1 MRRAIVIGLI
11 SALVMMLA
19 PDNAS
24 AQGIGRTH
32 VVRPGENLFRIA
44 LRYGV
49 SVQAIATINGIVNP
63 AMIYVG
69 QSLVIPADADTSV
82 LSTPTPVLATPD
94 ANALPT
100 PTLGPATPDVSA
112 SASPTPTL
120 APATPAATSP
130 DATSTDAT
138 SAPITP
144 TLIMSPT
151 VAATQVPPQTATP
164 APVKTPV
171 IAKAT
176 RTHVVA
182 AGENLF
188 RIALR
193 YGLTTRELA
202 AANGISNLNSVY
214 VGQVLNIPAPGQTA
228 GPVSAPGQAAG
239 AGKRIVVSISRQ
251 HLWAY
256 DGDREVYS
264 FIASTGLAT
273 SPTKPGTYRV
283 LDKIPNAY
291 ASTWNLQMPYWM
303 GIYYVGRIENGI
315 HALPILSSGQTLW
328 SGYLGRPVSFGC
340 IVLDT
345 QAAAKLYEWADV
357 GTAVVIQP

>member
-1 MRRAIVIGLI
+1 MRRATVIGLVWV
-11 SALVMMLA
+11 LLMLLA
-19 PDNAS
+19 PGGAS

-32 VVRPGENLFRIA
+32 VVQRGENLFRIA

-69 QSLVIPADADTSV
+69 QPLVIPAGANTSV
-82 LSTPTPVLATPD
+82 PSTPTPAPATPD
-94 ANALPT
+94 AN
-100 PTLGPATPDVSA
+100 V

-120 APATPAATSP
+120 VSATPDANASASPAPTLAPATP
-130 DATSTDAT
+130 DATF
-138 SAPITP
+138 APITAALP
-144 TLIMSPT
+144 MSPT
-151 VAATQVPPQTATP
+151 VAATPAPSQTVTP
-164 APVKTPV
+164 APVMTPV
-171 IAKAT
+171 VANAA

-193 YGLTTRELA
+193 YGLTTGELA
-202 AANGISNLNSVY
+202 AANGISNFNSVY
-214 VGQVLNIPAPGQTA
+214 VGQVLRIPAPGQPA
-228 GPVSAPGQAAG
+228 GPVRTPGQAAG

-256 DGDREVYS
+256 DGEREVYS
-264 FIASTGLAT
+264 FVASTGLAT
-273 SPTKPGTYRV
+273 SPTKTGTYRV

-291 ASTWNLQMPYWM
+291 ASTWNLQMPYWL

-357 GTAVVIQP
+357 GTTVVIQP

>member
-1 MRRAIVIGLI
+1 VIGLVW
-11 SALVMMLA
+11 ALLMLLA
-19 PDNAS
+19 PDGAS

-69 QSLVIPADADTSV
+69 QPLVIPADANTSV
-82 LSTPTPVLATPD
+82 PLTPTPVPATPEPNTNALPTPTVAPATPD
-94 ANALPT
+94 ANASASLTPT
-100 PTLGPATPDVSA
+100 P
-112 SASPTPTL
+112 
-120 APATPAATSP
+120 APATP
-130 DATSTDAT
+130 DAT

-144 TLIMSPT
+144 TLTMSPT
-151 VAATQVPPQTATP
+151 VAATLVPSQTVTP
-164 APVKTPV
+164 APVMTPV
-171 IAKAT
+171 VPHAA
-176 RTHVVA
+176 RTHIVA

-193 YGLTTRELA
+193 YGLTTGELA
-202 AANGISNLNSVY
+202 AANGISNFNSVY
-214 VGQVLNIPAPGQTA
+214 VGQVLRIPAPGQSA
-228 GPVSAPGQAAG
+228 SPVRAPDQAAG

-273 SPTKPGTYRV
+273 SPTKTGTFRV
-283 LDKIPNAY
+283 LDRIPNAY
-291 ASTWNLQMPYWM
+291 ASQWNLQMPYWM

-315 HALPILSSGQTLW
+315 HALPILASGQRLW

-345 QAAAKLYEWADV
+345 QAAAKLYGWADV
-357 GTAVVIQP
+357 GTTVVIQP